1 MENYLKIFSE
11 NNLEKCL
18 TIYISQIMN
27 SELEATKQ
35 QLNHNRKLSYNMCK
49 YPFLK
54 TKEETELWIKNRRF
68 YFPFA
73 KALDDNDDVDSLV
86 DILTRFLVFKQTQI
100 HEESESD

>member
-1 MENYLKIFSE
+1 
-11 NNLEKCL
+11 
-18 TIYISQIMN
+18 MN
-27 SELEATKQ
+27 TDLEATKQ

-73 KALDDNDDVDSLV
+73 KALEDNDDVDSLV
-86 DILTRFLVFKQTQI
+86 DILTRFLKFKSTQI
-100 HEESESD
+100 IEENESE